1 VSLWLSASFWHP
13 IHKVRDVSA
22 FEVELNALPRR
33 WEYDW
38 RMLQRATQEGRLVVG
53 EHGGFFDVF
62 APIRHDDGIEGVL
75 VAGPCAIA
83 RPTSAELVHRW
94 YELCGSPGRLSDPL
108 FARYLSTTCATLTL
122 EGPAWGHFQR
132 LVSCF
137 ARLLGGQGKRE
148 SLAVEMVSM
157 WRTLQPCRF
166 PERMW
171 GAARSLLEERSA
183 RPPPPLDHGDMAAFG
198 LERTP
203 THVVVGLLIGR
214 NPDADPIA
222 NRLQIAFFQR
232 ACASFARKQGHT
244 LCGRVADRGVVF
256 LVDDPRAS
264 PRSRVKL
271 SELVSRAN
279 VLARG
284 FGLRFHAGIQMAT
297 ESDGL
302 PTSYRSALWAAER
315 ALAEGR
321 SLVHGDPVAGSSINR
336 LRELRAELV
345 RSAAEPSQRLAAR
358 FDGYVEAVLAHTGYR
373 FERVRSQ
380 LEAGIERLAD
390 ALFDAGLWDRNAVG
404 ECISTLEKQCEG
416 ATTVADLLAAYR
428 RAVADIER
436 VLQSPTAAR
445 QDRGIARAVA
455 FMSEH
460 VTTPLTR
467 DQVARTAGFAP
478 DYFGRLFRREQGITF
493 ERYWQKV
500 RIDRAKEM
508 IDSTSLPVD
517 AISRLAGFRTRTH
530 FHAAFKKIVGV
541 TPTRYRR
548 RGW

>member
-1 VSLWLSASFWHP
+1 LSLWLSASFWHP

-38 RMLQRATQEGRLVVG
+38 RMLQRATREGRLVVG
-53 EHGGFFDVF
+53 EHAGFFDVF
-62 APIRHDDGIEGVL
+62 APVRHDDGIEGVL

-83 RPTSAELVHRW
+83 QPTGAEVVHRW
-94 YELCGSPGRLSDPL
+94 HELSGSPGRLSDPL
-108 FARYLSTTCATLTL
+108 FARYLTTTLATLTL
-122 EGPAWGHFQR
+122 EGPAWEHFQR

-137 ARLLGGQGKRE
+137 ARLLGAGKKE
-148 SLAVEMVSM
+148 ALAVEMVSM
-157 WRTLQPCRF
+157 WRTLQPRRF

-171 GAARSLLEERSA
+171 EAARSLLDERSA
-183 RPPPPLDHGDMAAFG
+183 RAPPPLDHGDMAAFG

-214 NPDADPIA
+214 NAETDPIS
-222 NRLQIAFFQR
+222 NRIQADSFQR
-232 ACASFARKQGHT
+232 ACASFARRQGHT

-256 LVDDPRAS
+256 LVDDPRS
-264 PRSRVKL
+264 SSRSRVKL
-271 SELVSRAN
+271 GELVSRAN
-279 VLARG
+279 ALARG
-284 FGLRFHAGIQMAT
+284 FGLRLHAGIQMAT
-297 ESDGL
+297 GPDGL
-302 PTSYRSALWAAER
+302 PTSYRSALWAAEK

-321 SLVHGDPVAGSSINR
+321 SLVHGDPIAGSSINR

-345 RSAAEPSQRLAAR
+345 RSAAEPPQRLTAR
-358 FDGYVEAVLAHTGYR
+358 FEGYVDAVLAHTGYR

-390 ALFDAGLWDRNAVG
+390 ALFDAGLWDKHAVG
-404 ECISTLEKQCEG
+404 DCLSTLEKRCEA

-428 RAVADIER
+428 RAAADIER

-445 QDRGIARAVA
+445 HDRGIARAVA

-460 VTTPLTR
+460 VNAPLTLG
-467 DQVARTAGFAP
+467 QVARTAGFAP
-478 DYFGRLFRREQGITF
+478 DYFGRLFRREQGMTF
-493 ERYWQKV
+493 ERHWQKL

-508 IDSTSLPVD
+508 IDNTSLPVD
-517 AISRLAGFRTRTH
+517 AICRLSGFRSRTH
-530 FHAAFKKIVGV
+530 FHTAFKKVVGV
-541 TPTRYRR
+541 TPTQYRR

>member
-22 FEVELNALPRR
+22 FEVELNAMPRR

-38 RMLQRATQEGRLVVG
+38 RMLQRARQAGRLVVG
-53 EHGGFFDVF
+53 EHAGFFDVF
-62 APIRHDDGIEGVL
+62 APIQHDDGIEGVL
-75 VAGPCAIA
+75 VVGPCAVA
-83 RPTSAELVHRW
+83 RPTSAELTHRW
-94 YELCGSPGRLSDPL
+94 YELCGSPARLSDPL
-108 FARYLSTTCATLTL
+108 FARYLSTTFATLTL
-122 EGPAWGHFQR
+122 EGSAWEHFQH

-137 ARLLGGQGKRE
+137 ARLLGGQGEKE
-148 SLAVEMVSM
+148 ALAVEMVST
-157 WRTLQPCRF
+157 WRALQPCRF

-171 GAARSLLEERSA
+171 EATRNLLEERSA
-183 RPPPPLDHGDMAAFG
+183 RSPPPLDHGDMAAFG

-203 THVVVGLLIGR
+203 THVVVGLLMGR
-214 NPDADPIA
+214 NAEADPIA
-222 NRLQIAFFQR
+222 NRIQIASFQH

-264 PRSRVKL
+264 SRSRVKL

-284 FGLRFHAGIQMAT
+284 FGLRFHAGIQTAT

-321 SLVHGDPVAGSSINR
+321 SFVQGDPGAGSSVNR

-345 RSAAEPSQRLAAR
+345 RSAAEPPHQLATR
-358 FDGYVEAVLAHTGYR
+358 FDAYVEAVLTHTGYR
-373 FERVRSQ
+373 FERVKSQ

-390 ALFDAGLWDRNAVG
+390 ALFDAGLWDKNAVG
-404 ECISTLEKQCEG
+404 ECLSTLEKGCEA

-436 VLQSPTAAR
+436 VLRSPTAAR
-445 QDRGIARAVA
+445 HDRGIARAVT
-455 FMSEH
+455 FMSEN
-460 VTTPLTR
+460 VTTPLTLH
-467 DQVARTAGFAP
+467 QAARTAGFAP
-478 DYFGRLFRREQGITF
+478 DYFGRLFRREKGITF
-493 ERYWQKV
+493 ERYWQKL
-500 RIDRAKEM
+500 RIDRAKEL
-508 IDSTSLPVD
+508 IDHTSLAVD
-517 AISRLAGFRTRTH
+517 AICRLSGFRTRTH
-530 FHAAFKKIVGV
+530 FHTAFKKVVGV
-541 TPTRYRR
+541 TPTQYRR